1 MFTPARIV
9 EQRNPGRR
17 ASDESLSWP
26 GYGNRVNEPVKDD
39 LVKRSCHSPLKTTG
53 SLFEDPL
60 NGPRIV
66 VAETKV
72 MIQGGEAMCLA

>member
-26 GYGNRVNEPVKDD
+26 GYGNREMHQVE
-39 LVKRSCHSPLKTTG
+39 RA
-53 SLFEDPL
+53 
-60 NGPRIV
+60 R
-66 VAETKV
+66 
-72 MIQGGEAMCLA
+72 